1 MPVFEIEHGG
11 KTYEVDAP
19 DMNAALSGFQGFTGG
34 TKPEGPGALED
45 VARTAPG
52 ALYKGAMDVVGA
64 PADIMNAVDQ
74 GWQWLVSKGLEKTG
88 VWSPEQAEKARQ
100 PLPGIEDRSTRM
112 GLPTS
117 KLLVDA
123 TEKAAGPFYTPQTTE
138 GEFAGAAMRSLPSM
152 ALGQGTMLQR
162 LGQALVPA
170 MTAETAGQVAERVAP
185 EWEGTARLAGGVMG
199 AFGTAAMQMPR
210 GANVVAQDAVQGVQP
225 HELNA
230 AYQLIDDAARL
241 PGGGVQLTLNDAL
254 NQVTGGRMT
263 RLQQLDRVVT
273 NSGGPG
279 ADRMAQVYSQRA
291 DQVQATGQAQLNR
304 LAPAPYLP
312 EQAAQRGVDAA
323 EGALATVRRERSDIT
338 RPFYQ
343 NAARD
348 TVPAADVQTVIA
360 QLDTMIA
367 QAPTPELAEAA
378 RQLRGQLIE
387 TPAVAGTP
395 ATRTPVTDPRTGQII
410 RYQSTPA
417 VPGTPE
423 VPRTN
428 VGDLDR
434 IYGQARDDFTG
445 PRGLNETGSEARAR
459 QAAGQAIDPLNQSL
473 QSASPNL
480 QQGRAAHQ
488 QVTNNL
494 VRPVEQGPIGRIAEM
509 DPGTQGASAQM
520 GRELAAPGAD
530 RYHGVVQQAVRR
542 MVREDP
548 RAAETLARD
557 YVGDVLNQSTR
568 DLQGGANV
576 YGGANFFKQIAGD
589 GASMRNLEAMVT
601 QLPQGQQRWQ
611 GFQRFLDVMQATGY
625 KAPKGSDTAFNIA
638 IERQMS
644 QPGVVAG
651 AVEAGAGAVAG
662 AAIGGGAGSAAGTV
676 AATKRALSD
685 RLAQFRMANGG
696 DQVAWMLT
704 SPEAAPLLRQLANA
718 PAGGNRAIGLALRLS
733 YVSERSLNQGPQAE
747 PGPIPQ
753 AR

>member
-1 MPVFEIEHGG
+1 MADNPFLKYVAPDASSQ
-11 KTYEVDAP
+11 DAP
-19 DMNAALSGFQGFTGG
+19 APGG
-34 TKPEGPGALED
+34 ANPFMKYVQEQPAPKKPGIVED
-45 VARTAPG
+45 VAKTASG
-52 ALYKGAMDVVGA
+52 ALYKGSMDVVGA
-64 PADIMNAVDQ
+64 PADIMNMVDQ
-74 GWQWLVSKGLEKTG
+74 GWQWLVSKGLEKAG
-88 VWSPEQAEKARQ
+88 VWTPEQAEKARQ

-138 GEFAGAAMRSLPSM
+138 GEVAGAAVRALPSM
-152 ALGQGTMLQR
+152 VLGQGTLAQR
-162 LGQALVPA
+162 GAQALVPA
-170 MTAETAGQVAERVAP
+170 MTAETAGQVTRRVAP
-185 EWEGTARLAGGVMG
+185 EWETTARVVGGLGG
-199 AFGTAAMQMPR
+199 AAVTAAAQVPR
-210 GANVVAQDAVQGVQP
+210 GASVVARNAVQGVHP
-225 HELNA
+225 LELEA
-230 AYQLIDDAARL
+230 AYGLMGEAARL

-279 ADRMAQVYSQRA
+279 ADRMTQRV
-291 DQVQATGQAQLNR
+291 DQVQRTGQAAVDS

-312 EQAAQRGVDAA
+312 EQAAQRGQDAA
-323 EGALATVRRERSDIT
+323 EGALGTVRAERSDIT

-348 TVPAADVQTVIA
+348 TVPAPEVQAVI
-360 QLDTMIA
+360 QRLDDIIA
-367 QAPTPELAEAA
+367 NSPTPELGEAA

-387 TPAVAGTP
+387 TPAVPGTP
-395 ATRTPVTDPRTGQII
+395 ATRTPVTDPRTRQII

-428 VGDLDR
+428 VGELDQV
-434 IYGQARDDFTG
+434 YGQARDDFLG
-445 PRGLNETGSEARAR
+445 PPGLGETGSQVRAR
-459 QAAGQAIDPLNQSL
+459 RAAGDAITPLNQAL
-473 QSASPNL
+473 EAASPNL
-480 QQGRAAHQ
+480 QQGRAAHR

-494 VRPVEQGPIGRIAEM
+494 VRPVEQGPVGRIAEM
-509 DPGTQGASAQM
+509 DPSASNASAQM
-520 GRELAAPGAD
+520 GRELAAPGVD
-530 RYHGVVQQAVRR
+530 RYHGVVQQSVRR

-557 YVGDVLNQSTR
+557 YVGDVLNTATR

-576 YGGANFFKQIAGD
+576 YGGANFFKKVAGD

-601 QLPQGQQRWQ
+601 QLPDGANRWA

-625 KAPKGSDTAFNIA
+625 KAPKGSDTAFNLGIK
-638 IERQMS
+638 EQMG
-644 QPGVVAG
+644 QPGLIAG
-651 AVEAGAGAVAG
+651 AVEAGAGAAAG
-662 AAIGGGAGSAAGTV
+662 AAVGGGAGSAAGGAMGV
-676 AATKRALSD
+676 RRALSD
-685 RLAQFRMANGG
+685 RLAQWRMANGG

-704 SPEAAPLLRQLANA
+704 SREAAPLLRQLANA
-718 PAGGNRAIGLALRLS
+718 PAGSNSAIGLSLRLS
-733 YVSERSLNQGPQAE
+733 YVAERALNHGQQSETAPVVE
-747 PGPIPQ
+747 